1 MAEDIFFSGLLF
13 FLVRPFFF
21 RMSFEIIFD
30 NTVKNGVPDSSG
42 HVLSASDTLGLFG
55 LDQFSETGTAKS
67 MITGLDT
74 DRNVHDLEAKGTC
87 DLLFNRTG
95 QTVFPSFALLLLFF
109 LFFFLFFCL
118 LLFLFFLLLLLFFP
132 LLFLLFGFFLLF
144 FLC

>member
-21 RMSFEIIFD
+21 RMSFKIILN

-42 HVLSASDTLGLFG
+42 HVLSASDAQGLFG
-55 LDQFSETGTAKS
+55 LDELSEAGTAKS

-74 DRNVHDLEAKGTC
+74 HRNVHDLEAEGTC
-87 DLLFNRTG
+87 DLLFDRTG

-109 LFFFLFFCL
+109 IFLFLFVCL
-118 LLFLFFLLLLLFFP
+118 LLFLFFLFLLLFFP
-132 LLFLLFGFFLLF
+132 LLFLLFGSFLLF